1 MVCFFLGWIA
11 LSNLPSITHCE
22 ELKFTQESSLEGE
35 WLSKKQA
42 LDAIGAEELKMRVQA
57 GTIRTRRNKED
68 SRFWEFRLQT
78 EKDSFRTTKE
88 VSTKVKS
95 ELGAQKE
102 DVLQFG
108 AMQREALT
116 AEDFDLEAPSSSSK
130 GVNDDLARFLGISTS
145 KDEKNKT
152 PKENKWELE
161 SKVRSQST
169 KATMEKQLMKF
180 KSEMA
185 KEENLLETTLVDA
198 KSVSLEQKSK
208 MTLTKAVKQE
218 LAKLSTQKT
227 ALSAMLSKK
236 SLKVGDVKE
245 VLASACQILT
255 EAKKVRVRSQKAVK
269 DAEDEED

>member
-1 MVCFFLGWIA
+1 MLWFVFWGGWIALSKVVAVTGYVGLDSPAKGNCCGLFFFLGWIA

-22 ELKFTQESSLEGE
+22 EFKLSQESSLEGE

-68 SRFWEFRLQT
+68 SRFWEFRFQT

-116 AEDFDLEAPSSSSK
+116 AEDFDLEAPPLPDMPFSRHKPFSSHK
-130 GVNDDLARFLGISTS
+130 PLKCRNY
-145 KDEKNKT
+145 
-152 PKENKWELE
+152 
-161 SKVRSQST
+161 
-169 KATMEKQLMKF
+169 
-180 KSEMA
+180 
-185 KEENLLETTLVDA
+185 LL
-198 KSVSLEQKSK
+198 S
-208 MTLTKAVKQE
+208 
-218 LAKLSTQKT
+218 
-227 ALSAMLSKK
+227 
-236 SLKVGDVKE
+236 
-245 VLASACQILT
+245 CQP
-255 EAKKVRVRSQKAVK
+255 
-269 DAEDEED
+269 